1 MIPHNL
7 HFINQRMKSVTAL
20 YRIGMNVRCVP
31 IFASVL
37 RYSTLRLLCS
47 FAWQQ
52 KPPSIFL
59 GVTQSTLSQTLDDA
73 AMSIPPHKR
82 RPGDETTNWKAS
94 DDFMLDE
101 ENLHDQLPSVEEIRM
116 SAASTRTRKHT
127 GGGFGGVAI
136 IALVAVCILAL
147 IIGLSAGLSGNSKSS
162 GGSASV
168 VDNPVVTNSP
178 TSSPTML
185 SRMDATIAL
194 LSQITDA
201 DVSNLATPQGQAA
214 RWIAIDDG
222 MQLEVPTT
230 TEDAD
235 DTYDSFVERW
245 VMAVIY
251 YQMNGASWDI
261 QFGWL
266 GDTSVCD
273 WQDSYPASDGG
284 ANRMAGIGCH
294 NERVSDISLRKYFLT
309 RILFIT
315 RTSYSLV

>member
-1 MIPHNL
+1 
-7 HFINQRMKSVTAL
+7 
-20 YRIGMNVRCVP
+20 
-31 IFASVL
+31 
-37 RYSTLRLLCS
+37 
-47 FAWQQ
+47 
-52 KPPSIFL
+52 
-59 GVTQSTLSQTLDDA
+59 
-73 AMSIPPHKR
+73 
-82 RPGDETTNWKAS
+82 
-94 DDFMLDE
+94 MLDE
-101 ENLHDQLPSVEEIRM
+101 DNLHEQLPSVEEIRM

-136 IALVAVCILAL
+136 IALAAVCILAL
-147 IIGLSAGLSGNSKSS
+147 IIGLSAGLSGNSKSA
-162 GGSASV
+162 SAPV
-168 VDNPVVTNSP
+168 VDTPAVTDSP
-178 TSSPTML
+178 TTSPTML

-214 RWIAIDDG
+214 HWMAIDDG

-245 VMAVIY
+245 VLAIIY

-273 WQDSYPASDGG
+273 WENAYPASDGR

-294 NERVSDISLRKYFLT
+294 NGRVSDISLRKFFLT
-309 RILFIT
+309 RIFFIT
-315 RTSYSLV
+315 RTSYSLIYLYHNAHSWKPPEELHSFRDWPPSSTVDSQS